1 MMFTTEHDMTN
12 TNQQSKYT
20 IAKEE
25 QMHKHLK
32 RKVI

>member
-25 QMHKHLK
+25 KMHKHLK